1 MNRPREAARLVAA
14 ADFDGDRIDV
24 DPLLR
29 AGSWVGTR
37 TPVGLL
43 VDARQWV
50 VDAYVDEHEI
60 SRLQVGTP
68 ARFRARGAWRAV
80 AATVSDIDSTRSTR
94 LEHPLLDARHGGP
107 IATQAGERASLPV
120 KSLYRIRLTLAEP
133 LPEHREARGVALIS
147 GQSRVTLWE
156 GIKHLA
162 AVVVRESSRRVDKRS
177 ASTKKAGDHP
187 VAAAPVFL
195 GSEVRV
201 ASGKGGVDARRLSTL
216 RLAPLISPFDSRAIA

>member
-1 MNRPREAARLVAA
+1 MSLAPFL
-14 ADFDGDRIDV
+14 FF
-24 DPLLR
+24 PFLLF
-29 AGSWVGTR
+29 SS
-37 TPVGLL
+37 
-43 VDARQWV
+43 
-50 VDAYVDEHEI
+50 I
-60 SRLQVGTP
+60 SST
-68 ARFRARGAWRAV
+68 
-80 AATVSDIDSTRSTR
+80 ATVSDIDSTRSTR

-156 GIKHLA
+156 GVKHLA

-201 ASGKGGVDARRLSTL
+201 ASGKGGGCTALIHPTTRSAD
-216 RLAPLISPFDSRAIA
+216 LAI